1 MVKEAPSPLNF
12 EASKY
17 MITPR
22 RGKGARPKLVG
33 VIASAADLRAG
44 LQMQQPPDLFELRL
58 DSLSSISR
66 QLEKQVSRLRA
77 PVIITARDPREG
89 GMGKLSRPDRLDVL
103 ERFLPFAQYVDV
115 ELATADA
122 FGKLLAAA
130 RKRRVGRILSYHNFK
145 STPTAAALAAKA
157 RAAKTLGADIFK
169 VATRTDTPAAM
180 ARLVDLITNCK
191 VDLPISA
198 MGVGKLGAI
207 SRLLLARCGSVLN
220 YAAITRPNVEGQT
233 SLELLRSA
241 LTRERP

>member
-1 MVKEAPSPLNF
+1 
-12 EASKY
+12 

-33 VIASAADLRAG
+33 VIASDADLRAA

-58 DSLSSISR
+58 DLLSSISR

-89 GMGKLSRPDRLDVL
+89 GMGNLSRPDRLDLL
-103 ERFLPFAQYVDV
+103 ERFLPLAQYVDV
-115 ELATADA
+115 ELATAGA
-122 FGKLLAAA
+122 FETLLAAA
-130 RKRRVGRILSYHNFK
+130 RKRHVGRILSYHNFK
-145 STPTAAALAAKA
+145 STPPSGALVAKA

-169 VATRTDTPAAM
+169 VATRTDTPAAI
-180 ARLVDLITNCK
+180 ARLVDLITNCN

-207 SRLLLARCGSVLN
+207 SRLLLARCGSALN

-241 LTRERP
+241 LTRERT